1 MEGNSL
7 SFLHSSSFLIQ
18 QCQYMLIRC
27 QDGITAK
34 PSAERVTR
42 VEEGIH
48 QCVAQLWN
56 SIIFFE
62 NAVEA
67 QKWITFLGLFLN
79 TAIFCNM
86 VTAFHDISVEEVEEE
101 LVDGGRFSKPFCWH
115 TFCG

>member
-1 MEGNSL
+1 MKEAKVERNSL
-7 SFLHSSSFLIQ
+7 SFLHSSSLLIQ

-48 QCVAQLWN
+48 QCVAWQLRN

-67 QKWITFLGLFLN
+67 QKMEHIP
-79 TAIFCNM
+79 C
-86 VTAFHDISVEEVEEE
+86 AFPQHRHLLQHGNSIS
-101 LVDGGRFSKPFCWH
+101 
-115 TFCG
+115 